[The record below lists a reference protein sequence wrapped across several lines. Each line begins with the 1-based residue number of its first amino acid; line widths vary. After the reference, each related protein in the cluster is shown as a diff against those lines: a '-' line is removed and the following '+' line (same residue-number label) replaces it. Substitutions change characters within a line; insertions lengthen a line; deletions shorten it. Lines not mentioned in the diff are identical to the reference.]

1 MTGTSADR
9 PARGVSDASGP
20 VRDEALAPAI
30 VRWPWLLV
38 AVFGALAT
46 VGTVLVVANG
56 ESMVGQVSYLVAF
69 AMFAVVGALI
79 VSRDRR
85 NVIGLMLVWSA
96 VITGLAFVS
105 GELTT
110 WLAIRGHEGWLAVFM
125 GYMNNF
131 GWLLGILPV
140 VFFLPLLFPDGR
152 LPSRRWRVYVWF
164 VLAFLAF
171 LAVSFVFGQKT
182 LSGSGDVG
190 VENPLYSPTIGGL
203 PSLDPV
209 IGLLFPVLFG
219 LTNYSLFRRFRR
231 SSGVE
236 RQQIKWVVFGF
247 LSGLVLII
255 VSIPISDPTLNGL
268 IGGIAF
274 MTFPVSI
281 GISVLRFHLY
291 DLDVVVKKAVVYAAL
306 ALFAMVVYLGLVVGL
321 GTWLG
326 KGSSFLTMVAAVI
339 VAVTFQP
346 VRARLSRFA
355 NRIVYGE
362 RATPYEILTDFSERV
377 GDAYAEVDVLPRM
390 ARVLGEGIGA
400 ERSDVWL
407 AVGTE
412 LRHVAAWPDTA
423 VSAEPVEAPTGGE
436 LILPGMDRVSLV
448 EHGGE
453 LLGALAV
460 RKPSS
465 DPISPADEKLIT
477 GLASQAGLV
486 LRNVRLTEELKL
498 RLDDLKAAQK
508 RLVAA
513 QDEERRK
520 LERNIHDG
528 AQQQLVALAVKARLT
543 RTLTDRDPEKAA
555 QLLEQIEAEMQSA
568 LEDLRDLARGIYPP
582 LLADK
587 GLEAALTAQA
597 RKSPVQVSLSAD
609 HVGRFPQDIE
619 AAVYF
624 STLEALQ
631 NVAKYAEASQVM
643 VDLNA
648 HDGSLWFTVADD
660 GQGFDPDAT
669 GYGTGL
675 QGIADRLGA
684 LDGTLHVTSA
694 PGSGTTI
701 VGRLPVAGS
710 AATLGNAM
718 PLEERMVSP

>member
-1 MTGTSADR
+1 MRADAAER
-9 PARGVSDASGP
+9 PAGSALDEVGPTASETTLP
-20 VRDEALAPAI
+20 AAPA
-30 VRWPWLLV
+30 RWPWLLV
-38 AVFGALAT
+38 VLFAALAT
-46 VGTVLVVANG
+46 SGTILVVVNG

-69 AMFAVVGALI
+69 GMFAVVGALI
-79 VSRDRR
+79 VSRDGR
-85 NVIGLMLVWSA
+85 NVIGLMLLWSA
-96 VITGLAFVS
+96 VVTGVAFVS
-105 GELTT
+105 GELLT
-110 WLAIRGHEGWLAVFM
+110 WFVNEGREGPLVLLV
-125 GYMNNF
+125 GYLNNF

-164 VLAFLAF
+164 VVAFLGL
-171 LAVSFVFGQKT
+171 LAVSLVFGQET
-182 LSGSGDVG
+182 LTGSGDVG
-190 VENPLYSPTIGGL
+190 IANPLYVPAIGDL

-209 IGLLFPVLFG
+209 VGLSFPLLFG
-219 LTNYSLFRRFRR
+219 LTLYSLFRRFRR
-231 SSGVE
+231 SSGIE
-236 RQQIKWVVFGF
+236 RQQIKWAAFGF
-247 LSGLVLII
+247 LSGLVLLI
-255 VSIPISDPTLNGL
+255 VSMPITDPALNGL

-274 MTFPVSI
+274 MMFPISI

-306 ALFAMVVYLGLVVGL
+306 AVFATLVYLGLVVGL

-346 VRARLSRFA
+346 VRERLSRFA
-355 NRIVYGE
+355 NRVVYGK

-377 GDAYAEVDVLPRM
+377 GEAYAEVDVLPRM
-390 ARVLGEGIGA
+390 ARVLGEGVGA

-407 AVGTE
+407 AVGAE
-412 LRHVAAWPDTA
+412 LRHVAAWPEDASGTDA
-423 VSAEPVEAPTGGE
+423 VPLPNAGAPA
-436 LILPGMDRVSLV
+436 IADMDRVSLV
-448 EHGGE
+448 EQGGDV
-453 LLGALAV
+453 LGALAV
-460 RKPSS
+460 RKPAS
-465 DPISPADEKLIT
+465 DPISPADEKLIS

-498 RLDDLKAAQK
+498 RLEDLKAAQK

-543 RTLTDRDPEKAA
+543 RALTDRDPAKAA
-555 QLLEQIEAEMQSA
+555 EMLEQIESETQSA

-597 RKSPVQVSLSAD
+597 RKSPIPVTVKAVG
-609 HVGRFPQDIE
+609 VGRFSQEIE

-631 NVAKYAEASQVM
+631 NVAKYAEASEATV
-643 VDLNA
+643 A
-648 HDGSLWFTVADD
+648 IRTHDGSLRFSVTDD
-660 GQGFDPDAT
+660 GHGFDP
-669 GYGTGL
+669 GSVGFGTGL

-684 LDGTLHVTSA
+684 LDGALEVESA
-694 PGSGTTI
+694 DGSGTT
-701 VGRLPVAGS
+701 VTGRLPIAIEG
-710 AATLGNAM
+710 
-718 PLEERMVSP
+718 RMVTR